1 MAVMNVFRSQKSN
14 KPKRLVSFTCGVF
27 AFLLVFSAIPAMSS
41 PLTKK
46 PEREMT
52 LKASFL
58 LNLTK
63 FIYWPKK
70 RLLLNKRESLVL
82 CFPGKDPFNEILETA
97 RKESLLQMNLEIKKF
112 VPDNQMKDC
121 NILFLTVKEDRR
133 LNEILAEV
141 KGYPVVTVADTD
153 GFAYRGAMV
162 NFVIVDNKI
171 RFKVNRQSMESNPIK
186 LSSEILDLSVMVDEP
201 LKPFMD

>member
-1 MAVMNVFRSQKSN
+1 MDAMNVFRPQKIYKS
-14 KPKRLVSFTCGVF
+14 KILVSLTSGII
-27 AFLLVFSAIPAMSS
+27 AFLLVFNALPAISS

-82 CFPGKDPFNEILETA
+82 CFPGEDPFNEILETA
-97 RKESLLQMNLEIKKF
+97 RKESLLKMNLEIKKF
-112 VPDNQMKDC
+112 VPDNQMKEC

-133 LNEILAEV
+133 LNEILAEI

-171 RFKVNRQSMESNPIK
+171 RFKVNRQSLESNPIK
-186 LSSEILDLSVMVDEP
+186 LSSEILDLSIMVDEP

>member
-1 MAVMNVFRSQKSN
+1 MTVMNVFEFKKAYSSKKMAS
-14 KPKRLVSFTCGVF
+14 LTTAVF
-27 AFLLVFSAIPAMSS
+27 AFLLVFNVTLATSS
-41 PLTKK
+41 PLMKK

-63 FIYWPKK
+63 FIYWPKE

-82 CFPGKDPFNEILETA
+82 CFPGEDSFNGILETA
-97 RKESLLQMNLEIKKF
+97 RKESLLKMNLEIKKF

-133 LNEILAEV
+133 LNEILEKV
-141 KGYPVVTVADTD
+141 KGHPVVTVADTD

-171 RFKVNRQSMESNPIK
+171 RFKVNRQVMESNPIK
-186 LSSEILDLSVMVDEP
+186 LSSELLDLSIMVDQP

>member
-1 MAVMNVFRSQKSN
+1 MTVFEFRKIHRFKKIAS
-14 KPKRLVSFTCGVF
+14 LTTAIF
-27 AFLLVFSAIPAMSS
+27 ASLMFFSATPAISS
-41 PLTKK
+41 PLIKK

-63 FIYWPKK
+63 FIYWPKE

-82 CFPGKDPFNEILETA
+82 CFPGEDPFNGILETA
-97 RKESLLQMNLEIKKF
+97 RKESLLRMNLEIKKH
-112 VPDNQMKDC
+112 VPDSQMKDC

-133 LNEILAEV
+133 LNEILTKVE
-141 KGYPVVTVADTD
+141 GYPVVTVADTD

-171 RFKVNRQSMESNPIK
+171 RFKVNRNAMESNPIK
-186 LSSEILDLSVMVDEP
+186 LSSELLDLSIMVDQP
-201 LKPFMD
+201 LQPFTD

>member
-1 MAVMNVFRSQKSN
+1 MNVFESKKTNKS
-14 KPKRLVSFTCGVF
+14 KRFFNLTAAIF
-27 AFLLVFSAIPAMSS
+27 AFLLVFNASPANSS
-41 PLTKK
+41 PLMKK

-82 CFPGKDPFNEILETA
+82 CFPGEDPFNEILETA
-97 RKESLLQMNLEIKKF
+97 RKESLLQMNLEIKKH
-112 VPDNQMKDC
+112 VPNNQMKDC
-121 NILFLTVKEDRR
+121 NVLFLTVKEDRR
-133 LNEILAEV
+133 LKQILSEI

-186 LSSEILDLSVMVDEP
+186 LSSEILDLSIMVDEP
-201 LKPFMD
+201 LKPVMD